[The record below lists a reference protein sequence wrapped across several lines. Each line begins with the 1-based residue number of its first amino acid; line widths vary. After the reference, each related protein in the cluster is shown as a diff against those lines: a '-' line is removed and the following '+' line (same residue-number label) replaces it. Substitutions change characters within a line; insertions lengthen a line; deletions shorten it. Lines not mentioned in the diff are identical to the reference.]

1 METLNTRTQEFVGTI
16 RKCPNC
22 GAELPG
28 MVAVCPQCGHEISG
42 VGANVSVREFFD
54 NYQKEHDDRRK
65 LDMINNY
72 PIPNT
77 KEDLLEFALLASQ
90 QVKSF
95 FDTEASK
102 ITSSSIYDSM
112 NSMNLHGGVLGMLK
126 TSFVGDKAGKV
137 SVNDFLFAWKNKLD
151 QIKIKANIVLSNNK
165 TALQQINDILE
176 ETEKAN
182 LAFKMKKEKEEKS
195 KKIKKIKSTILSVLA
210 ALFVVGLL
218 VYEFKVWL
226 PNIEADT
233 NRPIEQ
239 ETSRL
244 ESLQQEILTDINNG
258 DYAAAD
264 LKIPEL
270 RWNYSPS
277 SHKENVQMWS
287 EKREALEKQL
297 DSKRKE
303 N

>member
-90 QVKSF
+90 QVKAELSARLRRIGF
-95 FDTEASK
+95 MNGNINGTRQVVGNPFSK
-102 ITSSSIYDSM
+102 KFSEKFND
-112 NSMNLHGGVLGMLK
+112 
-126 TSFVGDKAGKV
+126 
-137 SVNDFLFAWKNKLD
+137 VNTYAEDFLVAWESKLD
-151 QIKIKANIVLSNNK
+151 QVHQKSEIVLAGDSS
-165 TALQQINDILE
+165 ALSQINKIFSDIP
-176 ETEKAN
+176 N
-182 LAFKMKKEKEEKS
+182 LKTRFENKKEKVKKFNIAVIIIFGVLSIGSSIFIISNNNKSEKNE
-195 KKIKKIKSTILSVLA
+195 VA
-210 ALFVVGLL
+210 H
-218 VYEFKVWL
+218 
-226 PNIEADT
+226 
-233 NRPIEQ
+233 
-239 ETSRL
+239 L
-244 ESLQQEILTDINNG
+244 ESLQEEILTDIKNN
-258 DYAAAD
+258 DYDMAE
-264 LKIPEL
+264 LKLSEL
-270 RWNYSPS
+270 RWHYPDAPEAQSWN
-277 SHKENVQMWS
+277 Q
-287 EKREALEKQL
+287 KRELLQKQI